1 MMLNDEPLPPFGFLL
16 SPLMIDASDTMV
28 TMRVVDAAV
37 NSIRPEQLSKFV
49 KDLLQNRGVR
59 RCIGVTVHKALL
71 RLLKQS
77 GKEGPSMVLRE
88 WVSLLA
94 SRMHTGGVPLH
105 GSNTNATQKKTHT
118 PKPFVCLCVFTKEKR
133 ETSPSLAINSI

>member
-94 SRMHTGGVPLH
+94 SRMHTGGAGPFARFQH
-105 GSNTNATQKKTHT
+105 ERNAKKHTHRNRLCACVYLQKK
-118 PKPFVCLCVFTKEKR
+118 KEK
-133 ETSPSLAINSI
+133 PAPA